1 MKVGIDL
8 NKCTGHAR
16 CNAVDAE
23 LFQLDESGYALR
35 AEVEIPPG
43 EEERRSSPP
52 TPAPSGPSACS
63 DEIRERLVTS
73 VSPRSAAAGY
83 VPFFHVGILVRDIDQ
98 AAEDFSAILGPQFEP
113 VRAAPVVSGEM
124 NRFCYS
130 LQGEGGVA
138 RVIFTRPE
146 LLHGI
151 RAEYLESAM
160 AAATLERLR
169 AFTR

>member
-1 MKVGIDL
+1 
-8 NKCTGHAR
+8 
-16 CNAVDAE
+16 
-23 LFQLDESGYALR
+23 
-35 AEVEIPPG
+35 
-43 EEERRSSPP
+43 
-52 TPAPSGPSACS
+52 
-63 DEIRERLVTS
+63 VTS
-73 VSPRSAAAGY
+73 VPPRSAAADY

-98 AAEDFSAILGPQFEP
+98 AAEDFSALLGLQFEP

-130 LQGEGGVA
+130 LQGPPYLELVQMTGSGIWGSDQGEGLHHIAFADPDVPGRCAAFAGPDLTTGADTVVQGEGGVA

-160 AAATLERLR
+160 VAATLGRLR